1 MDTYA
6 ILTDIQNRL
15 KSQMAGVGV
24 ELYPEK
30 PSTWRLN
37 NAKGALLIDFRG
49 GQFGQA
55 KDTQAAFTERTL
67 TFGVSIVARTL
78 YKGFGGLD
86 LLDKTRTALNGYC
99 PPNCKK
105 LLPKAEKFIGE
116 QAGLW
121 IFEATFET
129 QTIELETFE

>member
-1 MDTYA
+1 MDTLA
-6 ILTDIQNRL
+6 ILEALQARL
-15 KSQMAGVGV
+15 KAAVPDVGV

-30 PSTWRLN
+30 PTTWRLN
-37 NAKGALLIDFRG
+37 NAKGALLVDFRG
-49 GQFGQA
+49 GQFGAA

-67 TFGVSIVARTL
+67 TFGVSVVARTL

-86 LLDKTRTALNGYC
+86 LLDKTRAALNGYC

-105 LLPKAEKFIGE
+105 LLPKAEKFLGE
-116 QAGLW
+116 QQGLW